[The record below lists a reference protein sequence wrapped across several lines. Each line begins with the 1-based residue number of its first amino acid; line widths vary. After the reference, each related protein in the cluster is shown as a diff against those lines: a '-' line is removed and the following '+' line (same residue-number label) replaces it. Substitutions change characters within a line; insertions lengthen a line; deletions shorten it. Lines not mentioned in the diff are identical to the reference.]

1 MKTEQQ
7 RLQRMISKSILPQ
20 VMLFH
25 GTDREKG
32 KSLLTWL
39 LQRLHCQDVCGKC
52 AVCQQIAAGKH
63 TDTLYFDVSKEKK
76 FGVSEASKLQEFL
89 QVHSYDAARVAVIFD
104 AHLMSKQAANKLLKT
119 LEEPSGYVF
128 LFSNQKIALLPT
140 VRSRCFHFFIASTAD
155 VNLSYG
161 KEVQAIFSARN
172 IGKAIEGAKALKNAG
187 CSVHE
192 FLQAMEAYLHSMYV
206 NQVKQVG
213 EPSIHVR
220 VRRLH
225 LYGIKRLAQ
234 QQINLNLQLC
244 VESLLASATG
254 EASMSR
260 TTTGDK

>member
-1 MKTEQQ
+1 MRTEQQ

-25 GTDREKG
+25 GTDCEKG

-63 TDTLYFDVSKEKK
+63 TDTLYFDIR
-76 FGVSEASKLQEFL
+76 
-89 QVHSYDAARVAVIFD
+89 VHSYDAARVAIIFE

-128 LFSNQKIALLPT
+128 LFSNQKTALLPT
-140 VRSRCFHFFIASTAD
+140 VRSRCFHFFISSTAD

-161 KEVQAIFSARN
+161 KEVQAIFSAPN
-172 IGKAIEGAKALKNAG
+172 IGKAIEGAKSLKNAG

-192 FLQAMEAYLHSMYV
+192 FLQAMEVYLHSMYV
-206 NQVKQVG
+206 KQV
-213 EPSIHVR
+213 EQTVESSIHLR
-220 VRRLH
+220 VRRRHLH
-225 LYGIKRLAQ
+225 SLKRLVR

-244 VESLLASATG
+244 VESLLANATG

-260 TTTGDK
+260 TSAGDR